1 MFGGFIIFRCTLLSA
16 RYFLYL
22 ASVIIVAYLAVLSR
36 KLFPVFASTSSSSF
50 EHKIRLPATFVLL
63 LLLPLPTR
71 RTIVN
76 FLTYYAV
83 EAWPRP
89 LPQLDTGKF
98 WPSLSEVRAAF
109 AFCICF

>member
-22 ASVIIVAYLAVLSR
+22 DFVIIVEYLAVLSR

-50 EHKIRLPATFVLL
+50 EHKIRFPATFV

-83 EAWPRP
+83 EALPRP